1 MNVQSSPADQDLVRC
16 AWVGTDP
23 LSVEYHDREWGVP
36 VHDDRKLFEFLIL
49 EGMQAG
55 LSWMTILRK
64 RDNFRAAYDD
74 FDPLKIAQ
82 YDQTKFEE
90 LMDNP
95 GIIRNRR
102 KIEAAAQNARA
113 FLAVQA
119 EFGSF
124 DSYIWQFVGGKPKV
138 NSWKTISE
146 IPAQTEESLILSK
159 DLKQRGFNF
168 VGPTILYAH
177 MQATGMVNDHTT
189 DCFRYLECQVE

>member
-64 RDNFRAAYDD
+64 RDNFRSAYDD
-74 FDPLKIAQ
+74 FDPTKIAR
-82 YDQTKFEE
+82 YDQVKFEE

-113 FLAVQA
+113 FQAVQA

-124 DSYIWQFVGGKPKV
+124 DAYMWGFVGGKPKV
-138 NSWKTISE
+138 NSWKSMAE
-146 IPAQTEESLILSK
+146 IPAQTDESLILSV

>member
-36 VHDDRKLFEFLIL
+36 VHDDRILFEFLIL

-64 RDNFRAAYDD
+64 RDNFRSAYDD
-74 FDPLKIAQ
+74 FDPTKIAR
-82 YDQTKFEE
+82 YDQVKFEE

-95 GIIRNRR
+95 GVIRNRR

-113 FLAVQA
+113 FQAVQI

-124 DSYIWQFVGGKPKV
+124 DAYMWQFVGGKPKV
-138 NSWKTISE
+138 NSWKSMAE
-146 IPAQTEESLILSK
+146 IPAQTDESLILSV